1 MALYVRAMRR
11 TSLAW
16 VVLLFTGSSAC
27 CAQRPSLAQIPVGTD
42 VRITLQNGSRIVA
55 TLLAPPDSVVTY
67 GSGGVA
73 LTTRLSA
80 VRRVEV
86 RAQSAKRGLVWG
98 ALVGGLV
105 ASGAWAAYAK
115 GRCEPGTCGGALV
128 RAAIEAA
135 PLGVAY
141 GGVTGSV
148 IGAYTE
154 SWSRRWP

>member
-1 MALYVRAMRR
+1 MRR
-11 TSLAW
+11 IPLAW
-16 VVLLFTGSSAC
+16 LALLCMGATAC
-27 CAQRPSLAQIPVGTD
+27 RAQRPSLATIPVGTD
-42 VRITLQNGSRIVA
+42 VRITVQNGSRIVA

-80 VRRVEV
+80 VRSVDV

-105 ASGAWAAYAK
+105 TSGAWAVYAK
-115 GRCEPGTCGGALV
+115 GRCEPAKCGSALV
-128 RAAIEAA
+128 RAAIDVA
-135 PLGVAY
+135 PLGVVY

-148 IGAYTE
+148 IGAYRE